1 MCEAVLAIDAAA
13 RDIAL
18 GGTAGD
24 EVTAEVTA
32 GITVE
37 GTTVEG
43 TTVEG
48 TTKSPRHLWKKSG
61 AHWSGKRDLNGFDGG

>member
-43 TTVEG
+43 TT
-48 TTKSPRHLWKKSG
+48 KSPRHLWKKSG